1 MKKILLLIIGF
12 CFASTISFAQDI
24 IYLKD
29 NTTIE
34 SVVQE
39 ANINFVRYTKFTDP
53 EGEEFTIDAEKVVK
67 IVFSNGYVRE
77 YSKSTAKDEKETD
90 ISDNPKDSYF
100 ALAAGFGRS
109 YGGIGLRAQGR
120 FGRRQGFGV
129 HAGLGYNP
137 ANSGGPCFGIGA
149 KFFYYKWLYI
159 NAQIGI
165 VTYRQSFDNY
175 WDDFYNDE
183 PIFGF
188 SFLTGGDFV
197 FGKHAG
203 FNVAIGPT
211 ITDDGVKGGFDL
223 GFVFKF

>member
-1 MKKILLLIIGF
+1 MKKIVLLIIGF
-12 CFASTISFAQDI
+12 CFAAGISFAQDI
-24 IYLKD
+24 LYLKN

-34 SVVQE
+34 AVVQE
-39 ANINFVRYTKFTDP
+39 ANINFVKYTKFSNP
-53 EGEEFTIDAEKVVK
+53 NGEEYTVNADQILK

-77 YSKSTAKDEKETD
+77 YNESPKKMSAG
-90 ISDNPKDSYF
+90 SDNPKDSYF

-129 HAGLGYNP
+129 HAGIGYNP
-137 ANSGGPCFGIGA
+137 ANYGGVCFGLGA

-159 NAQIGI
+159 NTQIGI
-165 VTYRQSFDNY
+165 VTHVQNYDY
-175 WDDFYNDE
+175 WDGYFESE
-183 PIFGF
+183 PVFGF
-188 SFLTGGDFV
+188 SFLTGGDFI

-203 FNVAIGPT
+203 LNAAIGPT
-211 ITDDGVKGGFDL
+211 ITGDGVKLGFDL

>member
-1 MKKILLLIIGF
+1 MKKIILLLVSF
-12 CFASTISFAQDI
+12 CFLASNSIAQDI
-24 IYLKD
+24 IHLKN

-34 SVVQE
+34 AVVQE
-39 ANINFVRYTKFTDP
+39 ANINFVKYTKFSDP
-53 EGEEFTIDAEKVVK
+53 EGEEFTVNADQVVK

-77 YSKSTAKDEKETD
+77 YAESSSPKKTSSV
-90 ISDNPKDSYF
+90 SDNPKDSYF

-129 HAGLGYNP
+129 HAGVGYNP
-137 ANSGGPCFGIGA
+137 ANYGGACFGLGA
-149 KFFYYKWLYI
+149 KFFYYKGLYI

-165 VTYRQSFDNY
+165 VTHDQSYDY
-175 WDDFYNDE
+175 WDGYYESE
-183 PIFGF
+183 PVFGF
-188 SFLTGGDFV
+188 SFLTGGDFI

-203 FNVAIGPT
+203 LNAAIGPT
-211 ITDDGVKGGFDL
+211 ITGDGIKLGFDL